1 MKKSVYY
8 EGFSMRLLPED
19 VPVGLCGLGPLLLDD
34 VDAGEAVQR
43 GDVLPA
49 NIKLMINIGIIQ
61 VDMS

>member
-19 VPVGLCGLGPLLLDD
+19 VPVGLRGLGPLLLDD

-49 NIKLMINIGIIQ
+49 NINNGSYK
-61 VDMS
+61 